1 MSSLSRTRSGVAS
14 DVLEEPLRLHQ
25 NENPYGCSLLV
36 QESLSIHDGFA
47 RVPGP
52 VSSRLLRS
60 LGEYA
65 GRSPDHLYLANTP
78 EELLSRLLAIL
89 MESGDELIA
98 YSPHGGSLLDAADAA
113 RVSVVE
119 APWGEGAFA
128 AGPALRLRQPTAN
141 TVVLC
146 SPNEITGRVAPPLEV
161 VSLLKAGMTVVVDE
175 RYAEFTDKGLG
186 ILASEF
192 PNLVSLRTFGPW
204 AGLWGVPVSYALAS
218 AEIVDQLK
226 ARWSQSLLTA
236 ASRVAAGAS
245 LDDATLLM
253 NRVRHIRLERARL
266 FRRLRKLNFLQPL
279 PSHGPFLCCQVTRG
293 EAERVCGL
301 LEAEGILIHNCVA
314 DGLPGHVRISVGT
327 PEQTDHLFATLTRI
341 SVSL

>member
-1 MSSLSRTRSGVAS
+1 MTSLSRAQSGIS
-14 DVLEEPLRLHQ
+14 DNLTEEPLRLHQ

-36 QESLSIHDGFA
+36 PESLSIHDAFA

-65 GRSPDHLYLANTP
+65 GRSPDHIYLANAP
-78 EELLSRLLAIL
+78 AELLSRLLAVL

-98 YSPHGGSLLDAADAA
+98 YAPHGASLLEAVDAA

-119 APWGEGAFA
+119 APWREGVFA

-141 TVVLC
+141 TVFLS
-146 SPNEITGRVAPPLEV
+146 SPNEITGRVASPLEV
-161 VSLLKAGMTVVVDE
+161 VSLLKTGLMVVVDE
-175 RYAEFTDKGLG
+175 RYVEFTDKGLG
-186 ILASEF
+186 ILGAEF

-204 AGLWGVPVSYALAS
+204 AGLWGMPVSYALAP
-218 AEIVDQLK
+218 AEIVDQLDE
-226 ARWSQSLLTA
+226 RWPQSLLTA

-293 EAERVCGL
+293 EPERVCGL
-301 LEAEGILIHNCVA
+301 LEAEDILIHNCAA

-327 PEQTDHLFATLTRI
+327 PEQTDQLFSTLTRI
-341 SVSL
+341 SVLL